1 MKLKRV
7 MVFGAGEG
15 GRRALS
21 HLRDKVQVICVL
33 DNDPRK
39 HGTKLE
45 GVPIGAPTRALDP
58 QVDQVLI
65 ASIHSVEIFDQLLD
79 LGVDVRKIDVL
90 EHEFLQDFAEFPK
103 GIRNLA
109 VAFGACL
116 LAMRWW
122 LWR

>member
-1 MKLKRV
+1 MKRV

-21 HLRDKVQVICVL
+21 HLRQKAEVVCVL

-39 HGTKLE
+39 HGTTLA
-45 GVPIGAPTRALDP
+45 GVPVCAPSKATEAG
-58 QVDQVLI
+58 VDQILI
-65 ASIHSVEIFDQLLD
+65 ASIHSVEIFDQLLA

-109 VAFGACL
+109 AAFGVCV
-116 LAMRWW
+116 LALRWW
-122 LWR
+122 LWTR